1 MFPEILICSQTILQL
16 VKDNKAVGPNWSR
29 DSLLSRMADKTT
41 LEQLTSECQGTMF
54 GGVINMANML
64 PYGAFCVSQ
73 DTILQENLFRE
84 LEAIWP
90 DPNGPAPSFE
100 VLSQLPIL
108 KGVIQESLRLMH
120 GIIVGPPRLT
130 PAQGAIIDGYPVP
143 ANVRCHDASRG

>member
-1 MFPEILICSQTILQL
+1 
-16 VKDNKAVGPNWSR
+16 
-29 DSLLSRMADKTT
+29 MADKTT

-73 DTILQENLFRE
+73 DPILQENLFRE

-90 DPNGPAPSFE
+90 DSNGPAPSFE